1 MDVWCRQVKFGR
13 EGLLNCQQGV
23 FILEIMAIRLY
34 IKAKEGDRYRTPS
47 FGICCLE
54 IIQLG
59 E

>member
-1 MDVWCRQVKFGR
+1 MVVWGRQVKFGWGGR
-13 EGLLNCQQGV
+13 LNCQQGV
-23 FILEIMAIRLY
+23 FILEIMAIWLY